1 MKPGDLVFV
10 DSDVGLVISNSYL
23 LKKGVYMID
32 VIFKGKKRRV
42 RTTWVKRYTVKKDTT
57 TNRGEMI

>member
-1 MKPGDLVFV
+1 MKPGNLVYV
-10 DSDVGLVISNSYL
+10 ESDVGLVVSNSYL

-42 RTTWVKRYTVKKDTT
+42 RTTWLKEINSEK
-57 TNRGEMI
+57 G